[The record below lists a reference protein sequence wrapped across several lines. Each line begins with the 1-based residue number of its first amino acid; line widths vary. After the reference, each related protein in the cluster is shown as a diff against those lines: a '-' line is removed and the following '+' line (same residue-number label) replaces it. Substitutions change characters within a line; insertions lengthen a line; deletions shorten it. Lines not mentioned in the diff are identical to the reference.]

1 MCILPCLELIKPAVD
16 ENLQELEE
24 LVVFEGEDGVE
35 LEKRIKVEESGEG
48 EGGDDE
54 IDGCVLRIGGRGFE
68 GADVGEFVLV
78 RYVSARLI
86 GQI

>member
-1 MCILPCLELIKPAVD
+1 MGVLPCLELIKPAVD

-24 LVVFEGEDGVE
+24 LVVFECEDGVE
-35 LEKRIKVEESGEG
+35 LEERIKVEQGGVGESGS
-48 EGGDDE
+48 DE
-54 IDGCVLRIGGRGFE
+54 IDGCVLHVGGGGFE

-86 GQI
+86 GQT